1 MYSIVPRPLNFTT
14 LRALLVALCAG
25 GLLVACGDALDS
37 AGSTISSGGGSGN
50 GSIGG
55 NGTASSSGGG
65 GPQTSYTIGGNVMGL
80 TGSGLMLQDN
90 AGNTKTITGNG
101 GFTFSTSV
109 AGGADYDVTI
119 LAQPTVPSQTCS
131 VMNGVGKVGTVNV
144 ASVVVSCTMNFYTV
158 AGSVGGLV
166 GTGLVLQ
173 TNGANNVPVSSNGN
187 YTFATLA
194 SGTPF
199 TVTVMTQ
206 PTNPSQTCTVAN
218 DTGTVTAANVTNVV
232 VSCTTNQYTL
242 TANVSGLVGS
252 GLVLQTNGGNNL
264 PVNAS
269 GSYVLATL
277 PSGSAYVV
285 TVLTQPGTPAQWC
298 MVGNGTGTLTM
309 ADIANVS
316 VTCRT
321 TGKFV
326 YVTNTWDGNNGSIS
340 GFTINPAS
348 GALTPIFG
356 MPFTTTDLQPY
367 GIAIDPSGS
376 FAYVANFD
384 SADVVSY
391 TVAPSGLLTLFGT
404 TSTGAPGVNRPFS
417 ATMDPSGTYL
427 YVGSDLTNANG
438 AMQVYTINAGTL
450 TAVGAAY
457 PTGNTPLRTAVD
469 SEDQFLYAPYP
480 YDGYV
485 GGYGIEANG
494 VLAAIAGAPFE
505 FQAGIPTNAAYG
517 IAIYPGG
524 GFLYLGDYLA
534 NTVTAYAYN
543 SNGILTEL
551 AAPLAVGVQPE
562 SVAVDPS
569 GRFLYVANTGD
580 GTVTEFSISPK
591 LGTLTLIGTVP
602 ASGVASITSSTGVS
616 VDPSGQFVYVVNGD
630 APTISA
636 FSIIQTS
643 GALIAIGSYA
653 TGPGDQNLAIH

>member
-1 MYSIVPRPLNFTT
+1 MYPIVPRQLSFTT
-14 LRALLVALCAG
+14 LRALLLALCAG

-37 AGSTISSGGGSGN
+37 AGSTISSSGGSGN

-55 NGTASSSGGG
+55 NGTASSSSG

-80 TGSGLMLQDN
+80 SGSGLMLQNN
-90 AGNTKTITGNG
+90 AGNTLTILGNG
-101 GFTFSTSV
+101 GFTFTNSM
-109 AGGADYDVTI
+109 AGGAAYAVTI
-119 LAQPTVPSQTCS
+119 LVQPTHPSQTCS
-131 VMNGVGKVGTVNV
+131 VMNGIGKVGTVNV
-144 ASVVVSCTMNFYTV
+144 ASIVVSCTMNYYTV
-158 AGSVGGLV
+158 AGSVSGLV

-173 TNGANNVPVSSNGN
+173 TNGGNNVPVSSNGN

-194 SGTPF
+194 SGTPY

-206 PTNPSQTCTVAN
+206 PSNPAQTCMVAN
-218 DTGTVTAANVTNVV
+218 DTGTVTTANITNVV

-242 TANVSGLVGS
+242 TANVSGLSGS

-264 PVNAS
+264 PVSAS

-277 PSGSAYVV
+277 PSGTAYIV

-298 MVGNGTGTLTM
+298 TVSNGSGTLTM
-309 ADIANVS
+309 ADIGNVA
-316 VTCRT
+316 VICRT

-326 YVTNTWDGNNGSIS
+326 YVTNTWDGPNGSIS

-348 GALTPIFG
+348 GVLTPIFG
-356 MPFTTTDLQPY
+356 MPFATTDLQPY
-367 GIAIDPSGS
+367 GIAVDPSGN
-376 FAYVANFD
+376 FAYVANNS
-384 SADVVSY
+384 SADLVSY
-391 TVAPSGLLTLFGT
+391 TVAPSGLLSAFGT
-404 TSTGAPGVNRPFS
+404 TSTGAPGVNRPYS

-427 YVGSDLTNANG
+427 YVGSDVSTANG
-438 AMQVYTINAGTL
+438 AIQVYSINAGTL

-457 PTGNTPLRTAVD
+457 ATGNTPLRTAVD

-494 VLAAIAGAPFE
+494 VLAGIGGAPFE

-524 GFLYLGDYLA
+524 GYLYLSDYLA
-534 NTVTAYAYN
+534 GTVTAYAYN

-551 AAPLAVGVQPE
+551 AAPLAVGAQPE

-580 GTVTEFSISPK
+580 GTVTAFNISSTM
-591 LGTLTLIGTVP
+591 GTLGLIGTVP
-602 ASGVASITSSTGVS
+602 ASGAASVTSSTAVS

-630 APTISA
+630 TATISA
-636 FSIIQTS
+636 FSINQTS
-643 GALIAIGSYA
+643 GALTAIGSYA
-653 TGPGDQNLAIH
+653 TGPGGQNLAIH

>member
-25 GLLVACGDALDS
+25 GMLVACGDALDS

-55 NGTASSSGGG
+55 NGTASSSSG

-101 GFTFSTSV
+101 GFTFSNSL
-109 AGGADYDVTI
+109 AGGANYDVTI

-131 VMNGVGKVGTVNV
+131 VMNGLGKVGTVNV
-144 ASVVVSCTMNFYTV
+144 ASVVVSCTMNYYNV

-206 PTNPSQTCTVAN
+206 PTNPSQTCTVSN
-218 DTGTVTAANVTNVV
+218 DTGTVTAANVTNVS

-242 TANVSGLVGS
+242 TANVSGLSGS

-285 TVLTQPGTPAQWC
+285 TVATQPGTPAQWC
-298 MVGNGTGTLTM
+298 MVGNGSGTLTM
-309 ADIANVS
+309 ADIGNVT

-326 YVTNTWDGNNGSIS
+326 YVTNTWDGANGSIS

-348 GALTPIFG
+348 GVLTPIFG
-356 MPFTTTDLQPY
+356 MPLTTTDQQPY

-376 FAYVANFD
+376 FAYVAYTS
-384 SADVVSY
+384 SAAVVSY
-391 TVAPSGLLTLFGT
+391 TVAPTGLLSVFGT
-404 TSTGAPGVNRPFS
+404 TSTGAPGVNSPYS
-417 ATMDPSGTYL
+417 ATMDPSGAYL
-427 YVGSDLTNANG
+427 YVGSDLSTANG
-438 AMQVYTINAGTL
+438 AIQVYSITAGTL
-450 TAVGAAY
+450 AAVGAAY
-457 PTGNTPLRTAVD
+457 ATGNTPLRTAVD

-480 YDGYV
+480 YDGDV

-494 VLAAIAGAPFE
+494 VLAVIGGAPFA
-505 FQAGIPTNAAYG
+505 FQAGAPTNAAYG

-524 GFLYLGDYLA
+524 GYLYLSDYIA
-534 NTVTAYAYN
+534 GTVTAYAYD

-551 AAPLAVGVQPE
+551 AAPLAVGAKPE

-580 GTVTEFSISPK
+580 GTVTAFSISPT
-591 LGTLTLIGTVP
+591 LGTLAPIGTVP
-602 ASGVASITSSTGVS
+602 ASGAASVVTSTAVS
-616 VDPSGQFVYVVNGD
+616 VDPSGQFVYVSNGD
-630 APTISA
+630 VATISA
-636 FSIIQTS
+636 FSINQSS
-643 GALIAIGSYA
+643 GALSAIGSYA
-653 TGPGDQNLAIH
+653 TGSGSQNLAIH

>member
-1 MYSIVPRPLNFTT
+1 MYSIVSRPLSLTT
-14 LRALLVALCAG
+14 LRALLLALCAG
-25 GLLVACGDALDS
+25 SVLVACGDALDS

-55 NGTASSSGGG
+55 NGTASSSSG

-101 GFTFSTSV
+101 GFTFSNSV
-109 AGGADYDVTI
+109 AGGANYDVTI
-119 LAQPTVPSQTCS
+119 LAQPTHPSQTCS
-131 VMNGVGKVGTVNV
+131 VMNGLGKVGTVNV
-144 ASVVVSCTMNFYTV
+144 ASVVVSCTMNYYTV

-194 SGTPF
+194 SGTPY

-206 PTNPSQTCTVAN
+206 PTLPSQTCTVTN
-218 DTGTVTAANVTNVV
+218 DTGTVTAANVTNVA
-232 VSCTTNQYTL
+232 VSCVTNQYTL
-242 TANVSGLVGS
+242 TATVSGLSGA
-252 GLVLQTNGGNNL
+252 GLVVQTNGGNNL

-285 TVLTQPGTPAQWC
+285 TVMTQPGTPAQWC
-298 MVGNGTGTLTM
+298 MVGNGSGTLTM
-309 ADIANVS
+309 ADVGNVT

-326 YVTNTWDGNNGSIS
+326 YVTNTWDGANGSIS
-340 GFTINPAS
+340 GFTINAAN
-348 GALTPIFG
+348 GVLTPIFG
-356 MPFTTTDLQPY
+356 MPFATTDLQPY
-367 GIAIDPSGS
+367 GIAVDPSGN
-376 FAYVANFD
+376 FAYVANTN

-391 TVAPSGLLTLFGT
+391 AVAPSGLLSVFGT
-404 TSTGAPGVNRPFS
+404 ISTGAPGVNLPYS
-417 ATMDPSGTYL
+417 ATMDPAGAYL
-427 YVGSDLTNANG
+427 YVGSDLSTANG
-438 AMQVYTINAGTL
+438 TMQVFSINAGVL
-450 TAVGAAY
+450 TAVGAPY
-457 PTGNTPLRTAVD
+457 STGNTPLRTAVD
-469 SEDQFLYAPYP
+469 SDDQFLYAPYP

-494 VLAAIAGAPFE
+494 VLASIGGAPFE

-524 GFLYLGDYLA
+524 GYLYLSDYLA
-534 NTVTAYAYN
+534 NTVTAYAYD

-551 AAPLAVGVQPE
+551 ATPLAVGVQPE

-580 GTVTEFSISPK
+580 GTVTAFNISAT
-591 LGTLTLIGTVP
+591 LGTLALIGTVP
-602 ASGVASITSSTGVS
+602 ASGAASVSSTAVS
-616 VDPSGQFVYVVNGD
+616 VDPSGQFVYVSNGD
-630 APTISA
+630 AATISA
-636 FSIIQTS
+636 FSINQTS
-643 GALIAIGSYA
+643 GALSTIGSYA
-653 TGPGDQNLAIH
+653 TAPGSQNLAIH